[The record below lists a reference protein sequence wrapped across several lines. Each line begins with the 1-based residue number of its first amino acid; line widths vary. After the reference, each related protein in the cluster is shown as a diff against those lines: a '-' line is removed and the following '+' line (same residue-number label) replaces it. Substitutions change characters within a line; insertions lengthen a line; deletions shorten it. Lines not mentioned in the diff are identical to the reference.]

1 MPLSMNNRNRMI
13 RLFDCYEG
21 LLTDKQK
28 TLFNYYFNEDLSLT
42 EIAELMGT
50 SRQAVHN
57 SINRCE
63 STLESYESTLGMLS
77 RSDEV
82 DAVLDE
88 AIAFISRLLEGETW
102 HEKDV
107 QRVLSHLTMTRKAD

>member
-1 MPLSMNNRNRMI
+1 MSLSMNNRNRMI

-28 TLFNYYFNEDLSLT
+28 TLFNYYFNEDLSLA

-57 SINRCE
+57 SLNRCE
-63 STLESYESTLGMLS
+63 TALETYESNLGMLA

-82 DAVLDE
+82 ERALDE
-88 AIAFISRLLEGETW
+88 AIDVISNALATGVWPEEDLR
-102 HEKDV
+102 K
-107 QRVLSHLTMTRKAD
+107 VLSHLTMTRKAD